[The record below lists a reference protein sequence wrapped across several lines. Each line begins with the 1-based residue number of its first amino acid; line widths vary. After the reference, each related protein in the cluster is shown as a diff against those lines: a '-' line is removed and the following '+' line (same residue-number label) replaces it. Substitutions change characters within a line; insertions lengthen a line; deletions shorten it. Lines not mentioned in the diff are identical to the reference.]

1 MVKKILFHLSLFSS
15 IAYCNFDIN
24 SIYQKGIDS
33 YRNDNFINA
42 IIYFNQILEYDY
54 ESEELLYNLGNA
66 YYLTDNIPLSV
77 WAYEKCLK
85 LNPFNEDASFNL
97 KLVNLKVKDRIEIP
111 DPPLL
116 LKTFRLLKNIFSA
129 REWIFIGLVLLFFA
143 SILFFIRKL
152 FSKPKIILF
161 EKFFYFLLIMMIL
174 PGSFSIYD
182 SFNIKQGIVK
192 SDKVNI
198 YSAPNNSSVILFKI
212 HEGLKVDIKGKD
224 SNWIKIKLIDGKE
237 GWIPSEKIL
246 IL

>member
-1 MVKKILFHLSLFSS
+1 MVKKILLHLFIFFSV
-15 IAYCNFDIN
+15 AFCNYNIN
-24 SIYQKGIDS
+24 SIYQKGIES
-33 YRNDNFINA
+33 YRNDNFNEA
-42 IIYFNQILEYDY
+42 IIYFNQILEYNY

-85 LNPFNEDASFNL
+85 LNPFNEDANFNL

-111 DPPLL
+111 DPPLP
-116 LKTFRLLKNIFSA
+116 LKAFRLIKNLFSPKD
-129 REWIFIGLVLLFFA
+129 WILIGLILLFFA

-152 FSKPKIILF
+152 FSKSKFISFEKLFYIIL
-161 EKFFYFLLIMMIL
+161 IIIIL

-182 SFNIKQGIVK
+182 SFNINQGIVK
-192 SDKVNI
+192 SNKVNI

-212 HEGLKVDIKGKD
+212 NEGLKVDIKGKD
-224 SNWIKIKLIDGKE
+224 SDWIKIKLIDGKE
-237 GWIPSEKIL
+237 GWIPSKKIL